1 MMRYAQT
8 YRRPVCPKCHSRMVT
23 HVETDAGWRYGC
35 SMCKT
40 ELPADLV
47 QQVESE
53 EWYTPAVV
61 RLSIRERKKLGEAA
75 NNSD

>member
-8 YRRPVCPKCHSRMVT
+8 YRRPVCFKCFSRMVT
-23 HVETDAGWRYGC
+23 HVEVAAGEWRYGC

-40 ELPADLV
+40 ELPAGV
-47 QQVESE
+47 VEQVEAE

-61 RLSIRERKKLGEAA
+61 RLSIRERKKRGG
-75 NNSD
+75 